1 MKKLSPKE
9 LALDKT
15 GFDDARL
22 SELVWRYRARNFLQ
36 TLNATEQQR
45 WQQHRAACL
54 IEGEGGTRT
63 AEQMFAMIDA
73 LSETAD
79 ERAEEILGDLYDYAD
94 GMLPEA

>member
-1 MKKLSPKE
+1 MLSP
-9 LALDKT
+9 LD
-15 GFDDARL
+15 
-22 SELVWRYRARNFLQ
+22 FLQ
-36 TLNATEQQR
+36 DLLNPDLAFLPK
-45 WQQHRAACL
+45 AL
-54 IEGEGGTRT
+54 GEGGIRT